1 MSDSFTN
8 KTSSKCNG
16 KAVKEGTCTVMWDLY
31 QVGILDGE
39 ILAKAIFPR
48 QAALGVAQ
56 ACGAEGAGG
65 SW

>member
-39 ILAKAIFPR
+39 ILAKEI
-48 QAALGVAQ
+48 L
-56 ACGAEGAGG
+56 
-65 SW
+65 